1 MSAEQIAEL
10 LPDEVSR
17 DGVFAVW
24 PENRKAVETFIAI
37 ATQWRWDGMTGVFFG
52 FDYPGM
58 EAALRMLG
66 VKNHRR
72 MFEDL
77 RAMERAA
84 LEVLNKEK
92 ES

>member
-10 LPDEVSR
+10 FPDEAHR
-17 DGVFAVW
+17 DGAFAVW
-24 PENRKAVETFIAI
+24 PENRRAVETFIAV
-37 ATQWRWDGMTGVFFG
+37 ATQWRWEGMTGNFFG
-52 FDYPGM
+52 LDYPGV
-58 EAALRMLG
+58 EAALRMLR

-72 MFEDL
+72 MFDDL

-92 ES
+92 I